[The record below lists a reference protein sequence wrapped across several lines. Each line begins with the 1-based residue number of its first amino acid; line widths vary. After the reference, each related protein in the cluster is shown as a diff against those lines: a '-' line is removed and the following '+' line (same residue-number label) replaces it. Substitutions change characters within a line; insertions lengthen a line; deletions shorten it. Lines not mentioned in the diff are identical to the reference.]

1 MDLKADAKV
10 PSPPQSRVVVTETP
24 KFDLDSYI
32 ANYAG
37 RTRYARLY
45 LIGISSKVLATE
57 ALKAAV
63 AEAKAG
69 NDVQRYLDAV
79 AALRPHLTPGDQDGV
94 IDRSWVERKEKQNKA
109 ESSRLEAELKGYKNN
124 LIKESIRMGN
134 EDLGAHYHAIGDL
147 ASATKA
153 YGRMRD
159 YCTTPAHIAS
169 TSFRVIE
176 VAIDQNNW
184 LAVQSSVHKIR
195 NLQLKA
201 DDHGKAQPK
210 TQAAMGLSQMHAGD
224 YRDAAISFLNTD
236 PSLGDKYNEVLTSN
250 DVAVYGG
257 LCALASMS
265 REELQ
270 ALVLDNTTF
279 RNFLELEP
287 HIRRAINFFCSAKYT
302 QSLAILDA
310 YRADYLLD
318 LHLQRHLVKIYG
330 RIRTKSIVQYF
341 APFSHVTLD
350 SMARTFASQ
359 DQSNPPIEDEL
370 VPLIAAGTLKAKI
383 DLEHRVLV
391 ADEVDLRAE
400 VHREALE
407 SVKRFKKEAHLKLMR
422 MEFLNA
428 GLEIKAPPRQGMG
441 GGGGGFSSI
450 AGDVLAGAGGAG
462 GGGDMTGLQQRGQGL
477 AKDSR
482 GGASG
487 SGGGGGRKR

>member
-1 MDLKADAKV
+1 
-10 PSPPQSRVVVTETP
+10 
-24 KFDLDSYI
+24 
-32 ANYAG
+32 
-37 RTRYARLY
+37 
-45 LIGISSKVLATE
+45 
-57 ALKAAV
+57 
-63 AEAKAG
+63 
-69 NDVQRYLDAV
+69 
-79 AALRPHLTPGDQDGV
+79 
-94 IDRSWVERKEKQNKA
+94 
-109 ESSRLEAELKGYKNN
+109 
-124 LIKESIRMGN
+124 MGN

-176 VAIDQNNW
+176 VAIEQDNW

-201 DDHGKAQPK
+201 DDQAKAQPK
-210 TQAAMGLSQMHAGD
+210 TQAAMGLSQMHAGE
-224 YRDAAISFLNTD
+224 YREAAVSFLNTD

-270 ALVLDNTTF
+270 VQVLDNTTF

-302 QSLAILDA
+302 QCLDILEA

-318 LHLQRHLVKIYG
+318 LHLQRHLVKLYG

-350 SMARTFASQ
+350 SMARTFARKDRS
-359 DQSNPPIEDEL
+359 DQPIEDEL
-370 VPLIAAGTLKAKI
+370 VPLIASGTLKAKI

-422 MEFLNA
+422 MEFINA
-428 GLEIKAPPRQGMG
+428 GMEIKALPRQGM

-450 AGDVLAGAGGAG
+450 AGDVFAGAGG

-482 GGASG
+482 SGGG
-487 SGGGGGRKR
+487 GGGGGGGRKR